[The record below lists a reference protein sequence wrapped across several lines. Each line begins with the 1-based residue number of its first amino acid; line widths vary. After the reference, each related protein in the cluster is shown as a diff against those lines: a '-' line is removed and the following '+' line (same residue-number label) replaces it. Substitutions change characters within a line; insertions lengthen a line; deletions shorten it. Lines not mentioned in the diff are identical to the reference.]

1 MLPLTSQER
10 IFSDSIAVYSSKEST
25 KREEKPGPN
34 HGGHIDIGLFRTLHS
49 NVLRVRDTDRV
60 SLIPRLY
67 NTAVLKVWERD

>member
-10 IFSDSIAVYSSKEST
+10 VFSDSIAVYSSKEPT
-25 KREEKPGPN
+25 KREEKQGPN
-34 HGGHIDIGLFRTLHS
+34 HGGHIDIGLFRILHN